1 MSTKGWLL
9 SMGIGAA
16 VGAVAVM
23 MLPQQ
28 STARKLA
35 NQAADKVEDVA
46 HQLADKMMPGS
57 EM

>member
-1 MSTKGWLL
+1 MSAKGWLL
-9 SMGIGAA
+9 SMGLGAA

-35 NQAADKVEDVA
+35 NQAADKVENVA
-46 HQLADKMMPGS
+46 HQLADKMMPET

>member
-1 MSTKGWLL
+1 MSAKGWLL
-9 SMGIGAA
+9 SMGLGAA

-35 NQAADKVEDVA
+35 NQAADKVENVA
-46 HQLADKMMPGS
+46 HQLADKMMS
-57 EM
+57 ETEM